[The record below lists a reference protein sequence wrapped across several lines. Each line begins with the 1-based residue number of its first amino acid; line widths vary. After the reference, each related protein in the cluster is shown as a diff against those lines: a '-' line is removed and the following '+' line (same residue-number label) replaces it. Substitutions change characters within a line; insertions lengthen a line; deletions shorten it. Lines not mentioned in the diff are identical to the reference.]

1 MFTDLLAKPQMRPAA
16 GIYSRSVTSSQHPGS
31 VATTTATSTATT
43 TARTTTAAS
52 PTTDDDVTTTTRVK
66 LNRPTRPVVRR
77 CLYYCS
83 LIYIAVLAYNYYVI
97 SSQRL
102 T

>member
-52 PTTDDDVTTTTRVK
+52 PTT
-66 LNRPTRPVVRR
+66 
-77 CLYYCS
+77 
-83 LIYIAVLAYNYYVI
+83 
-97 SSQRL
+97 
-102 T
+102 